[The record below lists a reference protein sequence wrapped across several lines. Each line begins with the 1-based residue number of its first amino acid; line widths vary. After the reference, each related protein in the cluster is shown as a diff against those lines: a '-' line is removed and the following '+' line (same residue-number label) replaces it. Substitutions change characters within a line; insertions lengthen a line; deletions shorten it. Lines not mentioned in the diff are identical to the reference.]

1 MTAWARAVR
10 AGGLALAIMVW
21 AQPVLAGALLS
32 GRFEML
38 RVHRI
43 NGFAIAGLAAAVTVI
58 AIVGRIRGAVRTPVV
73 TAAATLTVSAVVQ
86 ILLGT
91 HRILLVH
98 VPLGVLMVFGTL
110 RLLRFANE
118 KHTAEPTRTRR

>member
-1 MTAWARAVR
+1 MTATLRA
-10 AGGLALAIMVW
+10 AGLALAMMVW

-32 GRFEML
+32 GHFDML

-43 NGFAIAGLAAAVTVI
+43 NGFAIAGLAVAVTVL
-58 AIVGRIRGAVRTPVV
+58 ALAGRIRGTVPTPVIS
-73 TAAATLTVSAVVQ
+73 AAAVLAVSAVVQ

-98 VPLGVLMVFGTL
+98 VPLGVLMIFGTV
-110 RLLRFANE
+110 RLLRFANAE
-118 KHTAEPTRTRR
+118 RTAEPTRGQR